1 MQAVLNIELCF
12 NAVGAWVVSVGSSVE
27 DIQGRVEVEIR

>member
-1 MQAVLNIELCF
+1 MQAFWNIELCF

-27 DIQGRVEVEIR
+27 DIRGRVEMELR